1 MIKIFFLEIS
11 VPSSVSCKTAAGDVI
26 MANCKENNQ
35 LRILGDT
42 KLDHNLSVTRY
53 VRWLTVIEELWL
65 CSMLQHSNFIQL

>member
-11 VPSSVSCKTAAGDVI
+11 VPSSVSCKTAADVI

-53 VRWLTVIEELWL
+53 VRWLIVIKEP

>member
-11 VPSSVSCKTAAGDVI
+11 VPSSVSCKTAADVI

-53 VRWLTVIEELWL
+53 VGWLIVIKEP
-65 CSMLQHSNFIQL
+65 CSMLQHANFIQL